1 MSTVISS
8 ALDSPIGRITVA
20 GDGEVIT
27 NVRMVGQ
34 SHPPAD
40 QGEWRFEPEAFP
52 EALGQLE
59 AYFDGRLTRFD
70 VPLRLEGT
78 EFQRRVWDALL
89 QIPYGETASYGE
101 IAARIGAPGAAR
113 AVGLANGR
121 NPVGIIVPCHRVIG
135 SDGSLT
141 GYGGGLDRKLTLLQL
156 ERDHVSDASLALG
169 MTRPSSSPPGST

>member
-1 MSTVISS
+1 MATERNTMSTVVCST
-8 ALDSPIGRITVA
+8 LDSPIGPITVA

-27 NVRMVGQ
+27 NVRMVDQ

-40 QGEWRFEPEAFP
+40 QSEWRVEPEAFP

-59 AYFDGRLTRFD
+59 AYFDGRLTRFEL
-70 VPLRLEGT
+70 PLRLEGT

-101 IAARIGAPGAAR
+101 IAGRIGAPGAAR

-156 ERDHVSDASLALG
+156 ERDHLATALSRSG
-169 MTRPSSSPPGST
+169 

>member
-1 MSTVISS
+1 MSTVMFST
-8 ALDSPIGRITVA
+8 LDGPIGPITVA

-27 NVRMVGQ
+27 NVRMVDQ

-40 QGEWRFEPEAFP
+40 QSEWRFEPEAFP

-59 AYFDGRLTRFD
+59 AYFGGRLTRFEL
-70 VPLRLEGT
+70 PLRLEGT

-101 IAARIGAPGAAR
+101 IAGRVGAPGAAR

-121 NPVGIIVPCHRVIG
+121 NPVSIVVPCHRVIG

-141 GYGGGLDRKLTLLQL
+141 GYGGGLQRKLALLQL
-156 ERDHVSDASLALG
+156 ERDHLS
-169 MTRPSSSPPGST
+169 RPLSRSG

>member
-1 MSTVISS
+1 MSTMYST
-8 ALDSPIGRITVA
+8 LDSPVGPITVA

-27 NVRMVGQ
+27 NVRMVDQ

-40 QGEWRFEPEAFP
+40 QGEWHFEPKAFP
-52 EALGQLE
+52 DALDQLE
-59 AYFDGRLTRFD
+59 GYFGGRLTRFD
-70 VPLRLEGT
+70 LPLRLGGT

-101 IAARIGAPGAAR
+101 IANRIGTPGAAR

-141 GYGGGLDRKLTLLQL
+141 GYGGGLHRKLTLLQL
-156 ERDHVSDASLALG
+156 ERDHVSPPLSLSG
-169 MTRPSSSPPGST
+169 

>member
-1 MSTVISS
+1 MSTVICST
-8 ALDSPIGRITVA
+8 LDSPIGPVTVA

-27 NVRMVGQ
+27 NVRMVDQ

-40 QGEWRFEPEAFP
+40 QSEWRLEPEAFP
-52 EALGQLE
+52 EARGQLE

-70 VPLRLEGT
+70 LPLRLEGT

-89 QIPYGETASYGE
+89 EIPYGETASYGE
-101 IAARIGAPGAAR
+101 IAGRIGAPGAAR

-156 ERDHVSDASLALG
+156 ERDHLAAALSRSG
-169 MTRPSSSPPGST
+169 